1 MASYIGRRTFL
12 AVLGGAAAAWSL
24 AARAQQAAI
33 PVIGFFNSGKL
44 SVILRGPP
52 PASGTLSFGGR
63 P

>member
-33 PVIGFFNSGKL
+33 PVIGFFNSGRL

-52 PASGTLSFGGR
+52 PASGTLSFGVR